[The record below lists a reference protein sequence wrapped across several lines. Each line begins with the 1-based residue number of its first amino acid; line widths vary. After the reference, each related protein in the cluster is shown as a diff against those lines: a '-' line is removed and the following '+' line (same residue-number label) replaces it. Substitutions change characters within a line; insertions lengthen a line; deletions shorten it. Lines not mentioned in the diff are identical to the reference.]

1 MSNGAERTP
10 GERRAEQSEVW
21 EDDMPRHSH
30 RSRTRRRNR
39 GRFGPLFKL
48 LCVIGVIVAL
58 TVGATVFFR
67 VERVTVTGNQRYTQ
81 EEIIAAS
88 GIETG
93 DNLYSLNKVR
103 IDRNIR
109 TTLPYVGDL
118 TINRAL
124 PSTILIT
131 VTEWEAVAQVAVPDP
146 EQVAALQAARLE
158 EDPDAEPVQ
167 TAQEPWLISVGG
179 KLLETAPA
187 DSSAIVV
194 SGLIPVAPQAGSM
207 LEVPEEEQT
216 RLEALTA
223 LLEALEEE
231 GVLEEISAIRLE
243 STQLVARYA
252 GRFNVKMKLNG
263 DFRYDVRLMRAIRE
277 QMEQRDGETASGS
290 MDLTRSKAVYS
301 PDKGTSP

>member
-1 MSNGAERTP
+1 
-10 GERRAEQSEVW
+10 
-21 EDDMPRHSH
+21 MPRYSH

-48 LCVIGVIVAL
+48 LCVVAAIAAL

-67 VERVTVTGNQRYTQ
+67 VERVTVTGCRRYTQ

-88 GIETG
+88 GIELG

-103 IDRNIR
+103 IDRSIR
-109 TTLPYVGDL
+109 TTLPYVGEL

-146 EQVAALQAARLE
+146 ERVSALQGALLE
-158 EDPDAEPVQ
+158 SDPEAEPLQ
-167 TAQEPWLISVGG
+167 TAEEPWLISVKG
-179 KLLETAPA
+179 KLLEPAPA
-187 DSSAIVV
+187 DSAVLTV
-194 SGLIPVAPQAGSM
+194 TGLTALAPQAGGM
-207 LEVPEEEQT
+207 LAVPEEEQT

-223 LLEALEEE
+223 LLEALEGG
-231 GVLEEISAIRLE
+231 GVLEEVSAVRLE

-252 GRFNVKMKLNG
+252 GRFDVKLKLNA
-263 DFRYDVRLMRAIRE
+263 DFPYDVRLMQAIRT
-277 QMEQRDGETASGS
+277 QMEEKYGESAAGS
-290 MDLTRSKAVYS
+290 MDLTRDRAVYTPEQPQQIS
-301 PDKGTSP
+301 P

>member
-158 EDPDAEPVQ
+158 EDPDTEPVQ